1 MVQNLLPWFLPPFKN
16 RVFKGS
22 YRIMVR
28 RIFGGKFHYH
38 AHFSDFDPSVFSG
51 KTGLSSKGGK
61 KWSRY
66 YHKSKLGSFFGI
78 TIGNDLFSFFEKS

>member
-16 RVFKGS
+16 RVFKDL
-22 YRIMVR
+22 YQIMVR
-28 RIFGGKFHYH
+28 PEYDGKIHYH
-38 AHFSDFDPSVFSG
+38 DHFSNFDPRVFSG
-51 KTGLSSKGGK
+51 KNGLLSLGSQ

-78 TIGNDLFSFFEKS
+78 TIGNDLF